1 MSTSTPESP
10 QPELPGEPPVPPA
23 PPIDPTV
30 AAFNTRVAELVQAG
44 DTGANWF
51 YWVAGLSLVNSAI
64 GLFGGGMYFVVGLA
78 VTLVVDSIAAGIA
91 AEAAE
96 AAVIVKVISVGFDL
110 FVAAVLC
117 GFGFLSRKR
126 ILPVFA
132 IGMVLYLLDGLIFL
146 ALQDWMS
153 VAFHAFAL
161 YSMGNGFM
169 AYRKLNQLRSQ
180 FAPKTS

>member
-1 MSTSTPESP
+1 MSTSTPVSP
-10 QPELPGEPPVPPA
+10 QPELPDTPPIPPV
-23 PPIDPTV
+23 DPT
-30 AAFNTRVAELVQAG
+30 AAFNARVAELVQAG

-78 VTLVVDSIAAGIA
+78 VTLIVDGIGAGVASEAPEASMVIKVVT
-91 AEAAE
+91 
-96 AAVIVKVISVGFDL
+96 VGFDL

-126 ILPVFA
+126 ILPIFA

-146 ALQDWMS
+146 AFQDWMS
-153 VAFHAFAL
+153 AAFHAFAL

-180 FAPKTS
+180 FAAKAS

>member
-1 MSTSTPESP
+1 MSTSTPVSP
-10 QPELPGEPPVPPA
+10 QPELPGTPPIPPV
-23 PPIDPTV
+23 DPTA
-30 AAFNTRVAELVQAG
+30 AAFNARVAELVQAG

-78 VTLVVDSIAAGIA
+78 ITIIVDLNAAAIAADM
-91 AEAAE
+91 AEG
-96 AAVIVKVISVGFDL
+96 AVIVKAITIGFDL

-146 ALQDWMS
+146 AYQDWMS
-153 VAFHAFAL
+153 AAFHAFAL
-161 YSMGNGFM
+161 YSMGNGLM

-180 FAPKTS
+180 FATKTT

>member
-1 MSTSTPESP
+1 MSTSTPVSP
-10 QPELPGEPPVPPA
+10 QPELPDVPPVPPT
-23 PPIDPTV
+23 DPAA
-30 AAFNTRVAELVQAG
+30 AAFNARVAELVQAG

-78 VTLVVDSIAAGIA
+78 ITLIADGIGAGIA
-91 AEAAE
+91 AEAPE
-96 AAVIVKVISVGFDL
+96 TSMMINAVTIAFDL
-110 FVAAVLC
+110 FVAAVLF

-126 ILPVFA
+126 ILPIFA

-146 ALQDWMS
+146 AFQDWLS

-161 YSMGNGFM
+161 YSMGNGFL

-180 FAPKTS
+180 FATKPT